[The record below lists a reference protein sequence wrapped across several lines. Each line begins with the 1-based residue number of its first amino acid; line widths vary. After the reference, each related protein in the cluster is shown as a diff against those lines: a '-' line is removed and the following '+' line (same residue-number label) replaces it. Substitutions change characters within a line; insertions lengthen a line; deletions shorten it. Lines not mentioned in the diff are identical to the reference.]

1 MRSRN
6 VMHALGFA
14 AAVAVL
20 YSAPAF
26 AQKSKDTLR
35 AVTLEPISTLDD
47 TFNASPLL
55 RQVNLAVYEQLL
67 NFDWQAGKWVA
78 GMAKSAKMVDDRT
91 VEYELRD
98 DVVFHNGMKYSAD
111 DVVEKFKILIDP
123 AIKFRFKESRYGF
136 MESAEKVGPYT
147 VRIRAQGPTGTLI
160 ARTANIHQ
168 VPGKP
173 FAEQKESFGRNPISA
188 GPYKAIQV
196 DSAKGVILEKFD
208 GFKVD
213 GPARPKAKISRVQ
226 IASMPDTQT
235 QIARMMVNEQDF
247 MFNVNVDQAQDMTKN
262 PDFKMFVT
270 DVPSFSYLQFDAA
283 NRSGVGVLRDQKVRA
298 AMSHAVNRQK
308 IKENLMPKEA
318 QKIPLPDGACQKVL
332 VACKYSAKLPEYDP
346 AKAKALLKE
355 AGYENGFDVT
365 ITAWGAVKDQLT
377 AVAGDLRAV
386 GIRAKENY
394 VTYVTYTKMRQDG
407 QFQGLIAYYD
417 NAGSQP
423 DAENTVSFFYLPSER
438 DYFQDGELH
447 KLAQDARSIVD
458 EDKRAGQYQKIF
470 DMAIEKN
477 YLMPLLPIP
486 SIVVYHKDLVLE
498 GGHKSPEGFWYNYM
512 SWAK

>member
-1 MRSRN
+1 MPSRT
-6 VMHALGFA
+6 VKHVLGVA

-20 YSAPAF
+20 SSAPSF

-55 RQVNLAVYEQLL
+55 RQVNLAIYEQLA
-67 NFDWQAGKWVA
+67 NFDWQAGKWVS
-78 GMAKSAKMVDDRT
+78 GMAKSWKMVDDQT
-91 VEYELRD
+91 IEYQLRD
-98 DVVFHNGMKYSAD
+98 DVVFHNGAKFTAD
-111 DVVEKFKILIDP
+111 DVVGKFGLLVDP
-123 AIKFRFKESRYGF
+123 AVKFRFKESRYGF
-136 MESAEKVGPYT
+136 LDSAEKVGPYT
-147 VRIRAQGPTGTLI
+147 VRIRANGPTGTLL

-168 VPGKP
+168 VPANI
-173 FAEQKESFGRNPISA
+173 FLQQKDSFGRNPISA

-196 DSAKGVILEKFD
+196 DSAKGVILEKYD
-208 GFKVD
+208 GFKVE

-235 QIARMMVNEQDF
+235 QIARMMVGEQDF
-247 MFNVNVDQAQDMTKN
+247 MFNVNVDQARDMTKN
-262 PDFKMFVT
+262 SDFKMYVT

-298 AMSHAVNRQK
+298 AMSMAINRQK
-308 IKENLMPKEA
+308 IKENLLPKEA
-318 QKIPLPDGACQKVL
+318 QYIPLPDGVCQKTL
-332 VACKYSAKLPEYDP
+332 VACRYSAKLPEYDP

-377 AVAGDLRAV
+377 AIAGDLRAV

-394 VTYVTYTKMRQDG
+394 VTYVTYTKMRQEG

-423 DAENTVSFFYLPSER
+423 DAENTVNFFFLPSER

-447 KLAQDARSIVD
+447 KLAADARGIVD
-458 EDKRAGQYQKIF
+458 EEKRAQQYQKIF
-470 DMAIEKN
+470 DMAITKN
-477 YLMPLLPIP
+477 YLMPLLPVP

-512 SWAK
+512 AWAK

>member
-47 TFNASPLL
+47 TFNALPLL
-55 RQVNLAVYEQLL
+55 RQVNLAIYEQLL

-78 GMAKSAKMVDDRT
+78 GMAKSVRMVDDRT

-98 DVVFHNGMKYSAD
+98 DVVFHNGMKYTAD
-111 DVVEKFKILIDP
+111 DVVEKFNILIDP

-168 VPGKP
+168 VPGKL
-173 FAEQKESFGRNPISA
+173 FAEQKENFGRMPISA
-188 GPYKAIQV
+188 GPYKAVQV
-196 DSAKGVILEKFD
+196 DSAKGVILERFD

-213 GPARPKAKISRVQ
+213 GPARPKGKIGRIQ

-235 QIARMMVNEQDF
+235 QLARMMVNEQDF

-270 DVPSFSYLQFDAA
+270 DVPSFSYLQFDVA
-283 NRSGVGVLRDQKVRA
+283 NRSGVGVLRDQKVRQ
-298 AMSHAVNRQK
+298 AMSHAINRQK
-308 IKENLMPKEA
+308 IKEHLLPKEA
-318 QKIPLPDGACQKVL
+318 QNIPLPDGNCQKVL
-332 VACKYSAKLPEYDP
+332 VACKYSAKLPDYDP

-365 ITAWGAVKDQLT
+365 LTGWGAVKDTVT

-394 VTYVTYTKMRQDG
+394 VTYVTYTKMRQEG

-423 DAENTVSFFYLPSER
+423 DAENTISFFFLPSER

-447 KLAQDARSIVD
+447 KLAQDGLAIAD
-458 EDKRAGQYQKIF
+458 EDKRSAQYQKIF
-470 DMAIEKN
+470 DMSVTKN
-477 YLMPLLPIP
+477 YLMPLLPVP

-498 GGHKSPEGFWYNYM
+498 EGHKSPEGFWYNYM
-512 SWAK
+512 HWAK